1 MIMRRGTMP
10 GQGGNVCDL
19 GRPRHL
25 GPCSWSRWPTFSGF
39 GGAQNQRY
47 RRNGSHD
54 RYL

>member
-1 MIMRRGTMP
+1 MRRRTMP

-19 GRPRHL
+19 GRPAGSR
-25 GPCSWSRWPTFSGF
+25 PCHGSKSHHFSRAGSAW
-39 GGAQNQRY
+39 NQRY